1 MTAAIL
7 NVRSAAAPGT
17 VSLKDTKDLVRLFAL
32 DRLPV
37 DRPRLVCHWHRDA
50 DGRLAC
56 TWGPDNERP
65 ARRFLAATSTSSTAM
80 GSAFPGWPESCS
92 LRRPQ

>member
-17 VSLKDTKDLVRLFAL
+17 VSLKATKDLVRPFAL
-32 DRLPV
+32 DRLSV
-37 DRPRLVCHWHRDA
+37 GRPRLVCRWHRDA

-56 TWGPDNERP
+56 TWGPDNEQP
-65 ARRFLAATSTSSTAM
+65 GVLATPGCRF
-80 GSAFPGWPESCS
+80 E
-92 LRRPQ
+92 

>member
-17 VSLKDTKDLVRLFAL
+17 VSPKGTKDLVRLFAL

-37 DRPRLVCHWHRDA
+37 GRPRLVCRWHRDA

-56 TWGPDNERP
+56 LWEPDGDPQNSNER
-65 ARRFLAATSTSSTAM
+65 S
-80 GSAFPGWPESCS
+80 
-92 LRRPQ
+92 

>member
-17 VSLKDTKDLVRLFAL
+17 VSLQGTKDLVRLFAL

-37 DRPRLVCHWHRDA
+37 GRPRLVCRWHCHA
-50 DGRLAC
+50 DGGLAC
-56 TWGPDNERP
+56 IWEPDNEPP
-65 ARRFLAATSTSSTAM
+65 AVFATPACQL
-80 GSAFPGWPESCS
+80 E
-92 LRRPQ
+92 

>member
-17 VSLKDTKDLVRLFAL
+17 VSPKGTKDLVRLFAL

-37 DRPRLVCHWHRDA
+37 GRPRLVCRWHRDA

-56 TWGPDNERP
+56 LWEPDRD
-65 ARRFLAATSTSSTAM
+65 
-80 GSAFPGWPESCS
+80 
-92 LRRPQ
+92 PQNGNQRS

>member
-17 VSLKDTKDLVRLFAL
+17 VSLKGTKDLVRLFAL

-37 DRPRLVCHWHRDA
+37 GRSRLVCRWHRDA

-56 TWGPDNERP
+56 TWGPDNEQP
-65 ARRFLAATSTSSTAM
+65 GVLATPGRRF
-80 GSAFPGWPESCS
+80 E
-92 LRRPQ
+92 

>member
-37 DRPRLVCHWHRDA
+37 DRPRLVCRWHRHA
-50 DGRLAC
+50 DGGLAC
-56 TWGPDNERP
+56 SWGPDNEPP
-65 ARRFLAATSTSSTAM
+65 AILATPACQL
-80 GSAFPGWPESCS
+80 E
-92 LRRPQ
+92 